1 MTIKR
6 FSPEE
11 LLGLDRFEV
20 DEGNPHIIVDKTIC
34 ATCKGRACLVA
45 CPARCYRLNKE
56 GEVNFEYAGCLEC
69 GTCRVLCSDGGVT
82 SWNYPRASF
91 GVSFRC
97 S

>member
-11 LLGLDRFEV
+11 LLGLDKFAV
-20 DEGNPHIIVDKTIC
+20 DEGNPHILVDQAVC
-34 ATCKGRACLVA
+34 ATCKNRACLVA
-45 CPARCYRLNKE
+45 CPARCYRQKD

-69 GTCRVLCSDGGVT
+69 GTCRVVCRDGGVT

-91 GVSFRC
+91 GISFRC